1 MFYVI
6 FHLVSGGASLMVQM
20 IKNLLSM
27 QETEFHLLDWD
38 DFLEKGMATTPVYF
52 PGEFHRP
59 RSLTGCSS
67 WGCESDMT
75 EWLTVSGIDENL
87 QLRGHLYHLLTAVLL
102 DLSKSCVWFLSPFL
116 EHMLLIITHF
126 IISHSI

>member
-1 MFYVI
+1 
-6 FHLVSGGASLMVQM
+6 MVQM

-27 QETEFHLLDWD
+27 QETEFHLLDWE

-75 EWLTVSGIDENL
+75 E
-87 QLRGHLYHLLTAVLL
+87 
-102 DLSKSCVWFLSPFL
+102 
-116 EHMLLIITHF
+116 
-126 IISHSI
+126 